1 MTRVSRP
8 WSSGVP
14 FAVLFALVAGGC
26 GSDAIRSP
34 LAPADAPFA
43 AKATTSVSVKATN
56 PGFGDQGQINETVTI
71 TGSGFKGPANAA
83 WLRNGVVDPTI
94 TVLSTQVTSS
104 TTAVAVIS
112 IAANSP
118 LDFRD
123 VQITNFDR
131 TQGIGA
137 AVFEVTQAQIIPGA
151 GPARGVNDN
160 GQVTG
165 SLLSGGTFYYDISS
179 GLFQTVSPAAG
190 TGYEINPP
198 GSAIAGGSINGSA
211 GFPVLYI
218 RSGPPGTAWTPTLLP
233 VDPKAIGG
241 AADAMV
247 SDPLTGQVTMLGG
260 LEERPIVHG
269 AACSNA
275 VIWTWQ
281 SSTDTWARTLLP
293 SSNGACQTGIRPRG
307 LSANGTAVGSVDNV
321 AAVWTPNGSGG
332 YTLTLLNGAYAN
344 GIDGSASMIV
354 GDKSVSKNLAAIYW
368 LSSGGAWG
376 NAVAFPGG
384 CGHSRDVA
392 NASGR
397 VTLYACT
404 FGSNSVQYAAY
415 IDAPYTTPMKLGGVG
430 GHNDN
435 LVTGIS
441 PSGAY
446 MVGSG
451 FTSGGNQVGVYWR
464 P

>member
-1 MTRVSRP
+1 LS
-8 WSSGVP
+8 
-14 FAVLFALVAGGC
+14 LFVGGC
-26 GSDAIRSP
+26 SSDALRSP
-34 LAPADAPFA
+34 IAPADVALA
-43 AKATTSVSVKATN
+43 AKGATSSVSVKATN
-56 PGFGDQGQINETVTI
+56 PAFGDQGQVNETVTI
-71 TGSGFKGPANAA
+71 TGSGFKANANAA

-94 TVLSTQVTSS
+94 TVSSTQVTSS

-179 GLFQTVSPAAG
+179 GFLQTVSSGG
-190 TGYEINPP
+190 TGNEINPL
-198 GSAIAGGSINGSA
+198 GNAISGTDAG
-211 GFPVLYI
+211 GFPVLYT
-218 RSGPPGTAWTPTLLP
+218 RSGLPGTAWTATLLP

-241 AADAMV
+241 VADAMM
-247 SDPLTGQVTMLGG
+247 SDPVTGQVTILGG

-281 SSTDTWARTLLP
+281 ASTSTWARTLLP
-293 SSNGACQTGIRPRG
+293 TTNGACQTGIRPRG
-307 LSANGTAVGSVDNV
+307 LSANGTAVGSVDNA

-344 GIDGSASMIV
+344 GIDGAASMIV

-376 NAVAFPGG
+376 TAITFPGG

-392 NASGR
+392 NSSGR
-397 VTLYACT
+397 VTLYACS

-430 GHNDN
+430 GHNNN
-435 LVTGIS
+435 LVSGIS

-451 FTSGGNQVGVYWR
+451 FTSGGTQVGVYWR